1 MEQALAIE
9 EQLRRAAYLNISGS
23 QRNTDSSAENQ
34 TNGSSNNAQTDGVS
48 DITTVK
54 DALNIDG
61 AGQLNERFAD
71 LECLADSHQSLSR
84 DSLQGNKNAHAV
96 LHKGMLLLN
105 ISYIIL

>member
-9 EQLRRAAYLNISGS
+9 EQLRRAAYLNISGN
-23 QRNTDSSAENQ
+23 QRKSETSSDNKSSEIES
-34 TNGSSNNAQTDGVS
+34 NGQPDNIS
-48 DITTVK
+48 DTTTVK

-84 DSLQGNKNAHAV
+84 DSLQGNKNAHSV
-96 LHKGMLLLN
+96 LHKGF
-105 ISYIIL
+105 